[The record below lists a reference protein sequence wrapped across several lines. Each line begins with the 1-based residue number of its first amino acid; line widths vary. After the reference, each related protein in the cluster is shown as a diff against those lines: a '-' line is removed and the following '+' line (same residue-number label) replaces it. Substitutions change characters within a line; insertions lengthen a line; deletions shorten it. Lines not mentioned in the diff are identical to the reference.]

1 MGCVVQ
7 TLSTDLSI
15 PLLHLSFLLPSLEQA
30 LSVPV
35 VKELLILLARPE
47 TMVLVAVILL
57 VGFVLELEFYCL
69 IVPSTSSLLFYSL
82 SNSYSILLLYCTIA
96 QRSWVAILTPWVFS
110 IWFHLYLS
118 WISLLKISF
127 HIHFLLLFFWTFE
140 WILLLFF
147 LSALFFFILLL

>member
-1 MGCVVQ
+1 
-7 TLSTDLSI
+7 
-15 PLLHLSFLLPSLEQA
+15 LEQA

-35 VKELLILLARPE
+35 VKELLIFLARPE

-96 QRSWVAILTPWVFS
+96 QRSWVAILTP
-110 IWFHLYLS
+110 
-118 WISLLKISF
+118 
-127 HIHFLLLFFWTFE
+127 
-140 WILLLFF
+140 
-147 LSALFFFILLL
+147 